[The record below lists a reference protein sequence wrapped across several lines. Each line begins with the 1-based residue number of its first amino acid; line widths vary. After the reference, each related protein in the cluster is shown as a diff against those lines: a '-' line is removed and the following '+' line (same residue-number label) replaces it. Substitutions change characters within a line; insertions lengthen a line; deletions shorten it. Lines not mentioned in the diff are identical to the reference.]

1 MEYLCH
7 NESVLSSFLEH
18 QVDVYRN
25 NDVEWNYRY
34 IKVFFA
40 ALEYPA
46 SPKMIHKL
54 FSALPNYKDIIM
66 DLIELYQNN
75 RNSLQGVS
83 LKNNVFYKYVINK
96 K

>member
-1 MEYLCH
+1 
-7 NESVLSSFLEH
+7 
-18 QVDVYRN
+18 
-25 NDVEWNYRY
+25 
-34 IKVFFA
+34 
-40 ALEYPA
+40 
-46 SPKMIHKL
+46 MIHKL